1 MTDNRKF
8 RTQPVQTPGRVQDA
22 AKAMS
27 FNTSSGYR
35 RGYVPGSSGN
45 ADFPPASSAPYA
57 MPQYSQPN
65 AGSGQRG
72 FSAGNGKQKK
82 CGGKKTILIAVAVI
96 GLIAAGFGLY
106 SGGNYLI
113 NVKPVEDNIRNTV
126 AYYHDYF
133 SPGVSVDGIALDGM
147 TVEQAQNM
155 VQSQIQQKYFDWHVD
170 LTYQG
175 VTKSIGAADLGIE
188 ADIAG
193 ALNSAWEI
201 GHNYTGNR
209 TDREMYDEI
218 IQASA
223 EKRDFY
229 SIKSTG
235 DLSKIDAII
244 ETISQALYAAPQ
256 NAQMIRFDPYDTSLS
271 DPFVYQDE
279 IYGQRVNADE
289 LRNRLYHMAETMQN
303 GTVEIPIEPINPE
316 VTVASLK
323 LNYHLRSQSTTP
335 IATSSSEER
344 NYNIGVAMDKING
357 YILQPGQTFSFNRI
371 VGDRTMKN
379 GFKEAIEYAYGE
391 HVMGVG
397 GGVCQASTTVY
408 QAAVEANLK
417 ILQRK
422 PHSDS
427 VSYAGYGMDATVNTS
442 GKKVDLTFKNNTDG
456 PLYFIARV
464 VPDKTN
470 RKRQMTLVQIYG
482 QYMGD
487 VYYRLEAELVETL
500 YPPFEE
506 KIVKDKEAT
515 YVTYTDQEKLVKA
528 KEGYVYNS
536 YRVKYQNGIVTDR
549 EFLYTDRYEPQ
560 PPKRYVGV
568 TER

>member
-1 MTDNRKF
+1 MSDNRRY

-22 AKAMS
+22 ARAMS
-27 FNTSSGYR
+27 FSTSSGYR
-35 RGYVPGSSGN
+35 RGYTPGNNGAGPVP
-45 ADFPPASSAPYA
+45 PYAPYA
-57 MPQYSQPN
+57 MTQNSGLQIN
-65 AGSGQRG
+65 RGQRG
-72 FSAGNGKQKK
+72 FSAGNGNGKK
-82 CGGKKTILIAVAVI
+82 PGGKRTILIAAAII

-106 SGGNYLI
+106 RGGNYLI
-113 NVKPVEDNIRNTV
+113 NVKSVEDNIRNTV

-175 VTKSIGAADLGIE
+175 ITKSISASDLGIE
-188 ADIAG
+188 ADISG

-209 TDREMYDEI
+209 TDRELYDEI
-218 IQASA
+218 VQGSV
-223 EKRDFY
+223 ERREFH

-235 DLSKIDAII
+235 DLSKIDTII
-244 ETISQALYAAPQ
+244 DTISQALYSAPQ
-256 NAQMIRFDPYDTSLS
+256 DAQMIRFDPYDTSLN
-271 DPFVYQDE
+271 DPFIYQEE
-279 IYGQRVNADE
+279 IPGQRVNTDE
-289 LRNRLYHMAETMQN
+289 LRNRLYHMAENMQN
-303 GTVEIPIEPINPE
+303 GTVEIPIEPLYPE
-316 VTVASLK
+316 VTVSSLK

-379 GFKEAIEYAYGE
+379 GFREAIEYAYGE
-391 HVMGVG
+391 HVMGIG

-408 QAAVEANLK
+408 QAAVEANLQ

-464 VPDKTN
+464 VPDKSN
-470 RKRQMTLVQIYG
+470 KKRLMTLVQIYG

-506 KIVKDKEAT
+506 KVVKDKEAT

-528 KEGYVYNS
+528 KDGYVYKS

>member
-1 MTDNRKF
+1 MSDNRRY

-22 AKAMS
+22 ARAMS
-27 FNTSSGYR
+27 FSTSSGYR
-35 RGYVPGSSGN
+35 RGYTPGNNGAGPVP
-45 ADFPPASSAPYA
+45 PYA
-57 MPQYSQPN
+57 SYAMTQNSGLQIN
-65 AGSGQRG
+65 RGQRG
-72 FSAGNGKQKK
+72 FSAGNGNGKK
-82 CGGKKTILIAVAVI
+82 PGGKRTILIAAAII

-106 SGGNYLI
+106 RGGNYLI

-155 VQSQIQQKYFDWHVD
+155 VQSQIQKKYFDWHVD

-175 VTKSIGAADLGIE
+175 ITKSISASDLGIE
-188 ADIAG
+188 ADISG

-209 TDREMYDEI
+209 TDRELYDEI
-218 IQASA
+218 VQGSV
-223 EKRDFY
+223 ERREFH

-235 DLSKIDAII
+235 DLSKIDTII
-244 ETISQALYAAPQ
+244 DTISQALYSAPQ
-256 NAQMIRFDPYDTSLS
+256 DAQMIRFDPYDTSLN
-271 DPFVYQDE
+271 DPFIYQEE
-279 IYGQRVNADE
+279 IPGQRVNTDE
-289 LRNRLYHMAETMQN
+289 LRNRLYHMAESMQN
-303 GTVEIPIEPINPE
+303 GTVEIPIEPLYPE
-316 VTVASLK
+316 VTVSSLK

-379 GFKEAIEYAYGE
+379 GFREAIEYAYGE
-391 HVMGVG
+391 HVMGIG

-408 QAAVEANLK
+408 QAAVEANLQ

-464 VPDKTN
+464 VPDKSN
-470 RKRQMTLVQIYG
+470 KKRLMTLVQIYG

-506 KIVKDKEAT
+506 KVVKDKEAT

-528 KEGYVYNS
+528 KDGYVYKS

>member
-1 MTDNRKF
+1 MSDNRRY

-22 AKAMS
+22 ARAMS
-27 FNTSSGYR
+27 FSTSSGYR
-35 RGYVPGSSGN
+35 RGYTPGNNGAGPVP
-45 ADFPPASSAPYA
+45 PYAPYA
-57 MPQYSQPN
+57 MTQNSGLQIN
-65 AGSGQRG
+65 RGQRG
-72 FSAGNGKQKK
+72 FSAGNGNGKK
-82 CGGKKTILIAVAVI
+82 PGGKRTILIAAAII

-106 SGGNYLI
+106 RGGNYLI

-133 SPGVSVDGIALDGM
+133 SPGVSVDGIVLDGM

-155 VQSQIQQKYFDWHVD
+155 VQSQIQQKYYDWHVD

-175 VTKSIGAADLGIE
+175 ITKSISASDLGIE
-188 ADIAG
+188 ADISG

-201 GHNYTGNR
+201 GHNYTGKR
-209 TDREMYDEI
+209 TDRELYDEI
-218 IQASA
+218 VQGSV
-223 EKRDFY
+223 ERREFH

-235 DLSKIDAII
+235 DLSKIDTII
-244 ETISQALYAAPQ
+244 DTISQALYSAPQ
-256 NAQMIRFDPYDTSLS
+256 DAQMIRFDPYDTSLN
-271 DPFVYQDE
+271 DPFIYQEE
-279 IYGQRVNADE
+279 IPGQRVNTDE
-289 LRNRLYHMAETMQN
+289 LRNRLYYMAENMQN
-303 GTVEIPIEPINPE
+303 GTVEIPIEPLYPE
-316 VTVASLK
+316 VTVSSLK

-379 GFKEAIEYAYGE
+379 GFREAIEYAYGE
-391 HVMGVG
+391 HVMGIG

-408 QAAVEANLK
+408 QAAVEANLQ

-464 VPDKTN
+464 IPDKSN
-470 RKRQMTLVQIYG
+470 KKRLMTLVQIYG

-506 KIVKDKEAT
+506 KVVKDKEAT

-528 KEGYVYNS
+528 KDGYVYKS

>member
-1 MTDNRKF
+1 MSDNRRY

-22 AKAMS
+22 ARAMS
-27 FNTSSGYR
+27 FSTSSGYR
-35 RGYVPGSSGN
+35 RGYTPGNNGAGPVP
-45 ADFPPASSAPYA
+45 PYAPYA
-57 MPQYSQPN
+57 MTQNSGLQIN
-65 AGSGQRG
+65 RGQRG
-72 FSAGNGKQKK
+72 FSAGNGNGKK
-82 CGGKKTILIAVAVI
+82 PGGKRTILIAAAII

-106 SGGNYLI
+106 RGGNYLI

-155 VQSQIQQKYFDWHVD
+155 VQSQIQQKYYDWHVD

-175 VTKSIGAADLGIE
+175 ITKSISASDLGIE
-188 ADIAG
+188 ADISG

-209 TDREMYDEI
+209 TDRELYDEI
-218 IQASA
+218 VQGSV
-223 EKRDFY
+223 ERREFH

-235 DLSKIDAII
+235 DLSKIDTII
-244 ETISQALYAAPQ
+244 DTISQALYSAPQ
-256 NAQMIRFDPYDTSLS
+256 DAQMIRFDPYDTSLN
-271 DPFVYQDE
+271 DPFIYQEE
-279 IYGQRVNADE
+279 IPGQRVNTDE
-289 LRNRLYHMAETMQN
+289 LRNRLYYMAENMQN
-303 GTVEIPIEPINPE
+303 GTVEIPIEPLYPE
-316 VTVASLK
+316 VTVSSLK

-379 GFKEAIEYAYGE
+379 GFREAIEYAYGE
-391 HVMGVG
+391 HVMGIG

-408 QAAVEANLK
+408 QAAVEANLQ

-464 VPDKTN
+464 IPDKSN
-470 RKRQMTLVQIYG
+470 KKRLMTLVQIYG

-506 KIVKDKEAT
+506 KVVKDKEAT

-528 KEGYVYNS
+528 KDGYVYKS